1 MSGRL
6 GVFIKTLTRCV
17 CLSRARGRNQRPVNN
32 LHNASETDIS
42 FSNWLLHTFWLQL
55 LAFAILTTLC
65 PPSAAYPAW
74 AIKTLHKLGSAKLL
88 QTNTQSNRIA
98 KIFALSERYLN
109 EGVTLSCLLYFLKQQ
124 TFVQEKTTSMQLFS
138 LIVSFTITVVIA
150 SGRCP
155 SKSLKIGKP
164 GKLIDSLLFHTFTLQ
179 CSLPFPPLGHPWHQ
193 ENGGSFSKR
202 SIQLEWRN
210 CKWYL

>member
-42 FSNWLLHTFWLQL
+42 FSDWLLHTFWLQL

-65 PPSAAYPAW
+65 PPSAAYPPW
-74 AIKTLHKLGSAKLL
+74 AIKTLHKPGQAKLL

-98 KIFALSERYLN
+98 KNIYSIWALVKWGCDVVLP
-109 EGVTLSCLLYFLKQQ
+109 VVFLKAANLCSGEDN
-124 TFVQEKTTSMQLFS
+124 FNAILFPDAHHYS
-138 LIVSFTITVVIA
+138 RHCQRQV
-150 SGRCP
+150 
-155 SKSLKIGKP
+155 SLKISANWKAW
-164 GKLIDSLLFHTFTLQ
+164 KTYWFLIIPHFYITMLIAFS
-179 CSLPFPPLGHPWHQ
+179 
-193 ENGGSFSKR
+193 SFR
-202 SIQLEWRN
+202 SPVTSGEWRQLFQMFN
-210 CKWYL
+210 STGMKEL